1 MCGIAQMSLGSVVIL
16 RPMKK
21 PATPTIDKLHAAH
34 AKAVL
39 DFNAAAAVLILH
51 VAAGSVPTA
60 KEIATEEKRRA
71 AVVAARRKI
80 WPVPPSREDR

>member
-1 MCGIAQMSLGSVVIL
+1 MRKTS
-16 RPMKK
+16 K
-21 PATPTIDKLHAAH
+21 PDLDKHFATYAR
-34 AKAVL
+34 AVL
-39 DFNAAAAVLILH
+39 DFNAAAAVLIVH

-80 WPVPPSREDR
+80 WPAPPSRADR